1 MATHLA
7 AITLEKGTP
16 FVVQPRQTPKPG
28 KGELLIEIKAV
39 ALNPADHLLS
49 DYGLFIPAY
58 PTVIG
63 FDISGLVL
71 EIGENVPSKPGNGGS
86 GTFFQPGITRVAAY
100 AASFWKSYRPEYG
113 AFQERC
119 LVPWQ
124 HAVPI
129 TTESIS
135 WNQAAT
141 LPVAAQ
147 IPLQAWHAMGLLPAG
162 GASDSSSSVSADPV
176 RPDSSKETHND
187 HMHKREAVLFWGASS
202 SVGTMG
208 VQTARW
214 LREDRHSPVAAVYAV
229 AGAANHRYVSSLGAD
244 CVFDHKAPQVVDAI
258 VSSATKDG
266 LVIRHCF
273 LATGRLALCQAV
285 LRAFME
291 SGRRK
296 EDQKAKIGSAPVIPD
311 DAEEHEGVETIF
323 LAPSADEEERL
334 AQFQYWMGTWL
345 GKNLGKGTIRPSPEP
360 QVVGK
365 GLEAINEGLN
375 MLRQGVSCS
384 KLVIE
389 VAR

>member
-28 KGELLIEIKAV
+28 KGELLIEVKAV
-39 ALNPADHLLS
+39 ALNPADHLMS
-49 DYGLFIPAY
+49 DYGLFIPTY

-100 AASFWKSYRPEYG
+100 AASFWKSYKPEYG

-129 TTESIS
+129 TSESIS

-147 IPLQAWHAMGLLPAG
+147 VPLQAWHAMGLLPAG
-162 GASDSSSSVSADPV
+162 QAS
-176 RPDSSKETHND
+176 ETHNH
-187 HMHKREAVLFWGASS
+187 HMHKREALLIWGASS

-229 AGAANHRYVSSLGAD
+229 AGAANHRYVRSLGAD
-244 CVFDHKAPQVVDAI
+244 CVFDHKSPQVVDAI
-258 VSSATKDG
+258 VSSAKKDG

-273 LATGRLALCQAV
+273 LATGQLALCQAV
-285 LRAFME
+285 LRVFME

-296 EDQKAKIGSAPVIPD
+296 EDQKAKIGSAPVIPH

-323 LAPSADEEERL
+323 LAPSADETERL

-345 GKNLGKGTIRPSPEP
+345 GKNLAKGTIRPSPEP

-365 GLEAINEGLN
+365 GLGAINEGLN